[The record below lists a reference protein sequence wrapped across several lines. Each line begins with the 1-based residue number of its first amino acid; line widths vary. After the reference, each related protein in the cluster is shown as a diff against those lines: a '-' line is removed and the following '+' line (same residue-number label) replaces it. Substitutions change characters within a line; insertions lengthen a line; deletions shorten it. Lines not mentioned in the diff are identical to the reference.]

1 MAVCIIALVLK
12 NDVGGSLALI
22 KSFQVARS
30 ITFAENWPDAIFV
43 CIYMFLVLFKYI
55 RNVFIFFAGIFPF
68 WFSSDLTKD
77 NTICF
82 PSWEHVTQARK
93 ENFAEERSTF
103 SKTDWGHH
111 QRLAF
116 EIYIDLFRTTYAL
129 WVDQAWHPGSWLSAV
144 GDKDEWKLFCPHWLL
159 LSFHIQFLI
168 RPVRWK
174 ISKDICLCK
183 KTQKIKAD
191 KEPMI
196 LKNDNSVSF
205 LFTGLFRE
213 KSKAHHIVLFRFM
226 RVGS

>member
-1 MAVCIIALVLK
+1 MVEHFDGKTSLWCFQKSAVETNWADLRGSSLKPSNDAILKMAVCIIALVLK

-116 EIYIDLFRTTYAL
+116 EIYIDL
-129 WVDQAWHPGSWLSAV
+129 
-144 GDKDEWKLFCPHWLL
+144 
-159 LSFHIQFLI
+159 
-168 RPVRWK
+168 
-174 ISKDICLCK
+174 
-183 KTQKIKAD
+183 
-191 KEPMI
+191 
-196 LKNDNSVSF
+196 
-205 LFTGLFRE
+205 
-213 KSKAHHIVLFRFM
+213 
-226 RVGS
+226 